1 MNAELLLNKI
11 AAAFHKVKLDAVMIG
26 NAAAALHGAPV
37 TTLDID
43 FMIRKTASN
52 LKKLKKLADEL
63 EAHILKPFYP
73 ISSLYRIMNE
83 DMGIQLD
90 FMTIIHGINS
100 FESLN
105 ADAVQAEFNG
115 YALKIA
121 SLEKIIRSKK
131 ALNRAKDRAVLEL
144 LEKTLYEIRKNKK
157 KTAQPAQKRN

>member
-63 EAHILKPFYP
+63 EANILKPFYP

-83 DMGIQLD
+83 NMGIQLD

-100 FESLN
+100 FESLS
-105 ADAVQAEFNG
+105 ADAVQAEFGG
-115 YALKIA
+115 YILKVA

-144 LEKTLYEIRKNKK
+144 LEKTLYETKKYQK
-157 KTAQPAQKRN
+157 KTAQTAQKRN

>member
-11 AAAFHKVKLDAVMIG
+11 AAAFHKVRLDAVMIG

-63 EAHILKPFYP
+63 EANILKPFYP

-83 DMGIQLD
+83 NMGIQLD

-100 FESLN
+100 FESLS

-115 YALKIA
+115 YILKVA

-157 KTAQPAQKRN
+157 KTAQTAQKRN

>member
-105 ADAVQAEFNG
+105 ADAVQAEFGG
-115 YALKIA
+115 YVLKVA